1 MNTQHNRIVQIYKS
15 RLNLLTILE
24 SIYGYD
30 IRDYSGFNFNEIDAM
45 YNNNQLDMLLT
56 EKISDNDKKTTNA
69 SSGGSSTSGIH
80 KTYIKYFIKSTLNE
94 LLLRNIVEDLYILS
108 NTLTKDDC
116 LFIIY
121 DGEPNDSLIN
131 HLNNLFT
138 YEDKFII
145 IYNMKRLQFNILEHS
160 LVPRVSIL
168 NDTEVEEFKK
178 KYNIDDLKKMPE
190 ISRYDPQAQAICLR
204 PGKICKFLRNSPTS
218 LETPYYR
225 VCV

>member
-1 MNTQHNRIVQIYKS
+1 MSAQHNRIVQIYKS
-15 RLNLLTILE
+15 RLNILTILE

-45 YNNNQLDMLLT
+45 YTNNQLDMLLT
-56 EKISDNDKKTTNA
+56 ERIQDNNHELGDEKNTN
-69 SSGGSSTSGIH
+69 TNTLPIH
-80 KTYIKYFIKSTLNE
+80 KTYIKYSSTLNE
-94 LLLRNIVEDLYILS
+94 PLLRNIVDDLYKFS
-108 NTLTKDDC
+108 NTLTKEDC

-131 HLNNLFT
+131 YLNNYFI

-145 IYNMKRLQFNILEHS
+145 IYNIKRLQFNILEHS

-168 NDTEVEEFKK
+168 NDVEVEEFKK
-178 KYNIDDLKKMPE
+178 KYNIDDVKKMPE